1 MYVWV
6 DVLLKNSYLARI
18 TLQVVSIQTL
28 SMLAWSI
35 HITSTWGLQ
44 LARPVSI
51 RLAAMDHSSQIR
63 LEFYICFVVAYALHR
78 SCLQPHSQAF
88 SCRTILPFRT
98 IRKLATTSPFAKARS
113 GAHPH
118 PCMLKVIGW
127 QDLNCEMLVTNINFS
142 REHRPCFYRD
152 CSSLDAKT
160 VTYIVWFLYCE
171 VCWIECARV
180 AH

>member
-1 MYVWV
+1 
-6 DVLLKNSYLARI
+6 
-18 TLQVVSIQTL
+18 
-28 SMLAWSI
+28 MLAWNI

-78 SCLQPHSQAF
+78 SCLQPRSQAF

-98 IRKLATTSPFAKARS
+98 IRKLATTSPFAKARR

-142 REHRPCFYRD
+142 REHRPCFYPRLFITRCKNRYVHCLIFILWSVLNRMCKSCTLNLWK
-152 CSSLDAKT
+152 CSPYTEIWVIPVLQ
-160 VTYIVWFLYCE
+160 C
-171 VCWIECARV
+171 
-180 AH
+180 